1 MINVSNAAARV
12 YAQALFD
19 IGLEEQAV
27 GSIYDDLHAVHA
39 AIGGL
44 DAELQSFF
52 KMPQLRRE
60 DKRRIFKTAFEG
72 KVGRPVLGLLLL
84 LVEKRREPLF
94 DNIVE
99 EFDHYRDRHEGRVR
113 ASVTTARK
121 LDAKLAQA
129 LRAALEQRTKKTVV
143 LHERVDPEVL
153 GGIRVNL
160 GDSVLD
166 GTVRRGLQDMR
177 RSLAA
182 THGQG

>member
-19 IGLEEQAV
+19 MGIREQAV
-27 GSIYDDLHAVHA
+27 GSIYDDLQAVDK
-39 AIGGL
+39 AIKEL
-44 DAELQSFF
+44 DPELRAFF
-52 KMPQLRRE
+52 NMPHLRRD
-60 DKRRIFKTAFEG
+60 DKRRIFKLAFEN
-72 KVGRPVLGLLLL
+72 KVGRPVLGLLLV
-84 LVEKRREPLF
+84 LVDKRREPLL
-94 DNIVE
+94 DNIVAE
-99 EFDHYRDRHEGRVR
+99 YARYRDRHEGLVK

-121 LDAKLAQA
+121 LDADLAEA
-129 LRAALEQRTKKTVV
+129 LRLALEQRTKRTVV
-143 LHERVDPEVL
+143 LQERVDPEVL

-182 THGQG
+182 TQGRG

>member
-1 MINVSNAAARV
+1 MINVSSAAARV

-19 IGLEEQAV
+19 IGCQEHAV
-27 GSIYDDLHAVHA
+27 GSIYDDLHAVHD

-44 DAELQSFF
+44 DAELQTFF

-60 DKRRIFKTAFEG
+60 DKRRIFKAAFED

-94 DNIVE
+94 DNVVA
-99 EFDHYRDRHEGRVR
+99 EFDRYRDRLEGRVR

-121 LDAKLAQA
+121 LDADLAQA
-129 LRAALEQRTKKTVV
+129 LRAALEQRTQKTVV

-166 GTVRRGLQDMR
+166 GTIRRGLQDMR
-177 RSLAA
+177 
-182 THGQG
+182 

>member
-1 MINVSNAAARV
+1 VINVSSAAARV

-19 IGLEEQAV
+19 IGVKEQAV
-27 GSIYDDLHAVHA
+27 GSIYDDLQAVHA
-39 AIGGL
+39 AISGL
-44 DAELQSFF
+44 DPELQAFF
-52 KMPQLRRE
+52 RMPHLRRE
-60 DKRRIFKTAFEG
+60 DKRRIFQTVFEG

-84 LVEKRREPLF
+84 LVEKRRETLL
-94 DNIVE
+94 DNIVD
-99 EFDHYRDRHEGRVR
+99 EFGRYRDRHRGLVK

-121 LDAKLAQA
+121 LDADLAEA
-129 LRAALEQRTKKTVV
+129 LRVALEQRTKRTVV

-177 RSLAA
+177 RNFAA
-182 THGQG
+182 TQGRG

>member
-19 IGLEEQAV
+19 IGLKEQAV
-27 GSIYDDLHAVHA
+27 GSVYDDLQAVHA

-153 GGIRVNL
+153 GGIAVNL
-160 GDSVLD
+160 GDYVLD

-177 RSLAA
+177 RSLVA